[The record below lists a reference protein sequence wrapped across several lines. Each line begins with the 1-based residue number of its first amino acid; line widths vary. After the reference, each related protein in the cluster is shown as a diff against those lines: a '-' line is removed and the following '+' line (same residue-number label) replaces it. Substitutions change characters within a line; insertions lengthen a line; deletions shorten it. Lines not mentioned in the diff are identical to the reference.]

1 MKYEDQLDRFRSQ
14 LRSHGYSE
22 DTVGNYHSAAVRF
35 AGFIERYYPRITSF
49 SKVTRGIVSDYQ
61 RFLATLK
68 RRDGLPLANKT
79 QGLLLVGLRKL
90 YSFLL
95 AEDLILSD
103 PTVGI
108 TLPREEQRL
117 VRNIM
122 TEEQVLEVLRRTEPR
137 DPIRMRNRAILELL
151 YSCGIRTKEL
161 CDLTIPEVDLAQQT
175 ITIVNGKGGKSR
187 FLPLGQYACHYIGL
201 YLEQGRRRLL
211 KGKPD
216 DPGNLFLS
224 SHGNQLDRKNVSRLV
239 LTASLRG
246 VDLDKHISLYS
257 FRHSIAS
264 HLLARGV
271 DVSYIAQLLGHASLQ
286 TTQRYLRI
294 EIGDLKRMHSLH
306 HPRERDHSSQSQ
318 SIDIDGDEKSVS
330 RRLEK

>member
-1 MKYEDQLDRFRSQ
+1 MKYEDQLDQFRSQ
-14 LRSHGYSE
+14 LRSRGYSE

-35 AGFIERYYPRITSF
+35 AGFLERYYPRISSF
-49 SKVTRGIVSDYQ
+49 PKVTKDIVSDYQ
-61 RFLATLK
+61 RFLGTLK

-79 QGLLLVGLRKL
+79 QGLLLVGLRSL
-90 YSFLL
+90 YGFLL

-103 PTVGI
+103 PTAGI
-108 TLPREEQRL
+108 VFPREEQRL

-161 CDLTIPEVDLAQQT
+161 CDLKTPDVDLAEQT

-187 FLPLGQYACHYIGL
+187 MLPLGQYACHYIGL
-201 YLEQGRRRLL
+201 YLESGRRRLL
-211 KGKPD
+211 KGKTD

-239 LTASLRG
+239 LGASLREL
-246 VDLDKHISLYS
+246 DLGKHVSLYS
-257 FRHSIAS
+257 FRHSIAT
-264 HLLARGV
+264 HLLSRHV
-271 DVSYIAQLLGHASLQ
+271 DVSYIAQLLGQSSLQ

-306 HPRERDHSSQSQ
+306 HPRERA
-318 SIDIDGDEKSVS
+318 DGSCAPVS
-330 RRLEK
+330 T